1 LRNSQTEA
9 GIKQPMADLYSELG
23 VPRTADAATI
33 KRAYRKLAKEL
44 HPDQNKDN
52 PKAAE
57 RFKMITGAYDILSDP
72 EKKGKYDRGEID
84 EQGNPK
90 FAGFGGGSGGYRS
103 STRPGSGSGAGAGA
117 GRTPDF
123 DFDLGGDPSDLF
135 AELFGRASGRTGG
148 FGGSG
153 GFRTPLQRGAD
164 VNYRL
169 TVPFADAAL
178 ARTVRLALRNG
189 KTIELAIPKGVEE
202 GQQVRLAG
210 QGDAGPAGAGDA
222 LVTFV
227 LQADPRFTRDGADLR
242 TDILVPLEAAVLG
255 GKARVPTPEGEVMA
269 TIIAGTSSGK
279 LLRLK
284 GKGWTRKD
292 GTRGDLLAR
301 VLVEVPNDPDL
312 ADFLRAR
319 VQAA

>member
-1 LRNSQTEA
+1 
-9 GIKQPMADLYSELG
+9 MADLYSELG

-57 RFKMITGAYDILSDP
+57 RFKTVTGAYDILSDP

-90 FAGFGGGSGGYRS
+90 FAGFGGGGGFGGGAGGYR
-103 STRPGSGSGAGAGA
+103 TRPGAGA

-135 AELFGRASGRTGG
+135 AELFGRASGRSGG
-148 FGGSG
+148 FGG
-153 GFRTPLQRGAD
+153 GFRAPPQRGAD

-178 ARTVRLALRNG
+178 ARSVRLALRNG

-210 QGDAGPAGAGDA
+210 QGEPGPAGAGDA
-222 LVTFV
+222 LVAI
-227 LQADPRFTRDGADLR
+227 LIQPDARFTRDGMDLR
-242 TDILVPLEAAVLG
+242 TDVQVPLDVAVLG

-269 TIIAGTSSGK
+269 TIAPATSSGK

-292 GTRGDLLAR
+292 GARGDLLAR
-301 VLVEVPNDPDL
+301 VLVEVPNDPEL

-319 VQAA
+319 VQAI

>member
-1 LRNSQTEA
+1 
-9 GIKQPMADLYSELG
+9 MADLYSELG
-23 VPRTADAATI
+23 VPRTADAAAI
-33 KRAYRKLAKEL
+33 KRAYRKLATAM

-52 PKAAE
+52 PNSADRLK
-57 RFKMITGAYDILSDP
+57 RITGAYDILSAP
-72 EKKGKYDRGEID
+72 AKKGKYDRGEID

-90 FAGFGGGSGGYRS
+90 FAGFGGGGFGAGGAGSG
-103 STRPGSGSGAGAGA
+103 TRPGAGAGA
-117 GRTPDF
+117 GRTADF
-123 DFDLGGDPSDLF
+123 DFDIGGDPSDLF
-135 AELFGRASGRTGG
+135 AELFGRASGRSGGAGGG
-148 FGGSG
+148 FGSG
-153 GFRTPLQRGAD
+153 GFRAPPQRGPD
-164 VNYRL
+164 VSYRL

-210 QGDAGPAGAGDA
+210 QGDAGNAGPGDA

-227 LQADPRFTRDGADLR
+227 IQTDPRFTRDGADLR
-242 TDILVPLEAAVLG
+242 TDIQVPLEAAVLG

-269 TIIAGTSSGK
+269 TIAPNTSSGK

-284 GKGWTRKD
+284 GKGWNRKD

-301 VLVEVPNDPDL
+301 VLVEVPNDPGL

>member
-1 LRNSQTEA
+1 
-9 GIKQPMADLYSELG
+9 MADLYSELG

-57 RFKMITGAYDILSDP
+57 RFKTVTGAYDILSDP

-90 FAGFGGGSGGYRS
+90 FTGFGGGAGGYRS
-103 STRPGSGSGAGAGA
+103 STRPGSNS

-135 AELFGRASGRTGG
+135 AELFGRASGRSGG
-148 FGGSG
+148 FGGG
-153 GFRTPLQRGAD
+153 GFRGAPQRGAD

-210 QGDAGPAGAGDA
+210 QGEAGPAGAGDA
-222 LVTFV
+222 LVTI
-227 LQADPRFTRDGADLR
+227 LIQTDTRFTREGMDLR
-242 TDILVPLEAAVLG
+242 TDFQVPLDIAVLG
-255 GKARVPTPEGEVMA
+255 GKARIPTPEGEVMA
-269 TIIAGTSSGK
+269 TIAPGTSSGK

-292 GTRGDLLAR
+292 GTRGDILAR
-301 VLVEVPNDPDL
+301 VLVEVPADPEL

-319 VQAA
+319 VQAV

>member
-1 LRNSQTEA
+1 
-9 GIKQPMADLYSELG
+9 MADLYSELG

-57 RFKMITGAYDILSDP
+57 RFKRITGAYDILSDP

-90 FAGFGGGSGGYRS
+90 FAGFGGGGGSGAGRGS
-103 STRPGSGSGAGAGA
+103 RPGSGAGS
-117 GRTPDF
+117 GRTADF

-135 AELFGRASGRTGG
+135 AELFGRASGRSGGG
-148 FGGSG
+148 FGGG
-153 GFRTPLQRGAD
+153 GFRPPPQRGAD

-178 ARTVRLALRNG
+178 ARTVRLSLRNG
-189 KTIELAIPKGVEE
+189 KTVELAIPKGVEE

-210 QGDAGPAGAGDA
+210 QGEPGPAGPGDA
-222 LVTFV
+222 LVAI
-227 LQADPRFTRDGADLR
+227 LIQPDARFTRDGADLR
-242 TDILVPLEAAVLG
+242 TDFQVPLETAVLG

-269 TIIAGTSSGK
+269 SVAPGTSSGK

-284 GKGWTRKD
+284 GRGWTRKD

-319 VQAA
+319 VQAV

>member
-1 LRNSQTEA
+1 
-9 GIKQPMADLYSELG
+9 MADLYTELG

-57 RFKMITGAYDILSDP
+57 RFKTVTGAYDILSDP
-72 EKKGKYDRGEID
+72 DKKAKYDRGEID

-90 FAGFGGGSGGYRS
+90 FTGFGGGGFGGAGGYRS
-103 STRPGSGSGAGAGA
+103 SSRPGAGA

-135 AELFGRASGRTGG
+135 AELFGRASGRSGG
-148 FGGSG
+148 FGGG
-153 GFRTPLQRGAD
+153 GFRSPPQRGAD

-189 KTIELAIPKGVEE
+189 KTIELAIPKGVDE

-210 QGDAGPAGAGDA
+210 QGEAGPAGAGDA
-222 LVTFV
+222 LVTI
-227 LQADPRFTRDGADLR
+227 LIQPDARFTREGMDLR
-242 TDILVPLEAAVLG
+242 TDFQVPLDIAVLG
-255 GKARVPTPEGEVMA
+255 GKARVPTPDGDVMA
-269 TIIAGTSSGK
+269 TIAPGTSSGK

-292 GTRGDLLAR
+292 GIRGDILAR
-301 VLVEVPNDPDL
+301 VLVEVPADPEL

>member
-1 LRNSQTEA
+1 
-9 GIKQPMADLYSELG
+9 MADLYSELG

-57 RFKMITGAYDILSDP
+57 RFKTVTGAYDILSDP

-90 FAGFGGGSGGYRS
+90 FTGFGGGGAGGYRS
-103 STRPGSGSGAGAGA
+103 STRPGSNS

-135 AELFGRASGRTGG
+135 AELFGRASGRSGG
-148 FGGSG
+148 FGGG
-153 GFRTPLQRGAD
+153 GFRGAPQRGAD

-210 QGDAGPAGAGDA
+210 QGEAGPAGAGDA
-222 LVTFV
+222 LVTI
-227 LQADPRFTRDGADLR
+227 LIQTDTRFTREGMDLR
-242 TDILVPLEAAVLG
+242 TDFQVPLDIAVLG
-255 GKARVPTPEGEVMA
+255 GKARIPTPEGEVMA
-269 TIIAGTSSGK
+269 TIAPGTSSGK

-292 GTRGDLLAR
+292 GTRGDILAR
-301 VLVEVPNDPDL
+301 VLVEVPADPEL

-319 VQAA
+319 VQAV

>member
-1 LRNSQTEA
+1 MT
-9 GIKQPMADLYSELG
+9 DLYSELG
-23 VPRTADAATI
+23 VPRTADAAEI
-33 KRAYRKLAKEL
+33 KRAYRKLAKQL

-52 PKAAE
+52 PKAAD
-57 RFKMITGAYDILSDP
+57 RFKSITSAYDILSDP
-72 EKKGKYDRGEID
+72 ERKAKYDRGEID

-90 FAGFGGGSGGYRS
+90 YAGFGGGSGGYRS
-103 STRPGSGSGAGAGA
+103 SNSGTRPGAGA
-117 GRTPDF
+117 GRAPDF

-135 AELFGRASGRTGG
+135 AELFGRASGRPGGGG
-148 FGGSG
+148 FQGG
-153 GFRTPLQRGAD
+153 GFRAPPQRGAD

-189 KTIELAIPKGVEE
+189 KTIELAIPKGVEDA
-202 GQQVRLAG
+202 QQVRLAG
-210 QGDAGPAGAGDA
+210 QGEAGPAGAGDA

-227 LQADPRFTRDGADLR
+227 IQTDARFTREGADLR
-242 TDILVPLEAAVLG
+242 ADFAVPLEVAVLG

-269 TIIAGTSSGK
+269 SVAPGTSSGK

-292 GTRGDLLAR
+292 GTRGDLIAR
-301 VLVEVPNDPDL
+301 VLVEVPNDPEL
-312 ADFLRAR
+312 AEFMRAR

>member
-1 LRNSQTEA
+1 
-9 GIKQPMADLYSELG
+9 MADLYSELG
-23 VPRTADAATI
+23 VPRTADAAAI

-57 RFKMITGAYDILSDP
+57 RFKTITGAYDILSDP

-90 FAGFGGGSGGYRS
+90 FSGFGGGFGGNSGGYRS
-103 STRPGSGSGAGAGA
+103 STRPGA

-135 AELFGRASGRTGG
+135 AELFGRAAGRAGGPGGDFSG
-148 FGGSG
+148 G
-153 GFRTPLQRGAD
+153 GFRGAPQRGAD

-178 ARTVRLALRNG
+178 ARTVRLGLRNG

-210 QGDAGPAGAGDA
+210 QGDAGPAGSGDA

-227 LQADPRFTRDGADLR
+227 MQTDARFTREGADLR
-242 TDILVPLEAAVLG
+242 TDFQVPLDVAVLG
-255 GKARVPTPEGEVMA
+255 GKARVPTPEGGVMA
-269 TIIAGTSSGK
+269 SIAPGTSSGK

-319 VQAA
+319 VQAT

>member
-1 LRNSQTEA
+1 
-9 GIKQPMADLYSELG
+9 MADLYSELG
-23 VPRTADAATI
+23 VPRTADAAAI

-90 FAGFGGGSGGYRS
+90 FAGFGGGGFGAGGAGTRS
-103 STRPGSGSGAGAGA
+103 STRPGAGA
-117 GRTPDF
+117 GRTADS

-135 AELFGRASGRTGG
+135 AELFGRASGRSGGAGGG
-148 FGGSG
+148 FGGG
-153 GFRTPLQRGAD
+153 GFRAPPQRGAD
-164 VNYRL
+164 VSYRL

-189 KTIELAIPKGVEE
+189 KTIELAIPKGVED

-210 QGDAGPAGAGDA
+210 QGDAGNAGPGDA

-227 LQADPRFTRDGADLR
+227 VQTDPRFTRDGADLR
-242 TDILVPLEAAVLG
+242 TDIQVPLEVAVLG

-269 TIIAGTSSGK
+269 SIAPTTSSGK

-301 VLVEVPNDPDL
+301 VLVEVPNDLEL

>member
-1 LRNSQTEA
+1 
-9 GIKQPMADLYSELG
+9 MADLYSVLG
-23 VPRTADAATI
+23 IPRTADAAAI

-44 HPDQNKDN
+44 HPDKNKDD
-52 PKAAE
+52 PKLAD
-57 RFKMITGAYDILSDP
+57 RFKQVTQAYEILSDAG
-72 EKKGKYDRGEID
+72 KKAQYDRGEID
-84 EQGNPK
+84 EQGNPR
-90 FAGFGGGSGGYRS
+90 FAGFGGAGGAGGGFR
-103 STRPGSGSGAGAGA
+103 GAGARPGP
-117 GRTPDF
+117 GPGSRDF
-123 DFDLGGDPSDLF
+123 DFDFGGDPSDLF
-135 AELFGRASGRTGG
+135 SELFGRASGRQPGGGG
-148 FGGSG
+148 FGGYRPPPS
-153 GFRTPLQRGAD
+153 RGAD

-189 KTIELAIPKGVEE
+189 KTIELAIPKGSED

-210 QGDAGPAGAGDA
+210 QGEPGPAGPGDA
-222 LVTFV
+222 IVAIII
-227 LQADPRFTRDGADLR
+227 QPDARFIRDGADLR
-242 TDILVPLEAAVLG
+242 TDIPVPLEAAVLG

-269 TIIAGTSSGK
+269 SIAPGTSSGK

-301 VLVEVPNDPDL
+301 VMIELPAGPDL
-312 ADFLRAR
+312 AEFLRAR

>member
-1 LRNSQTEA
+1 
-9 GIKQPMADLYSELG
+9 MADLYSELG

-103 STRPGSGSGAGAGA
+103 STRPGAGAGA

-135 AELFGRASGRTGG
+135 AELFGRASGRSGG

-153 GFRTPLQRGAD
+153 GFRAPPQRGAD

-178 ARTVRLALRNG
+178 ARTVRLSLRNG

-227 LQADPRFTRDGADLR
+227 LQSDPRFTRDGADLR
-242 TDILVPLEAAVLG
+242 TDIQVPLEVAVLG

-269 TIIAGTSSGK
+269 TIAPTTSSGK

>member
-1 LRNSQTEA
+1 
-9 GIKQPMADLYSELG
+9 MADLYSQLG
-23 VPRTADAATI
+23 VPRTADAAEI

-57 RFKMITGAYDILSDP
+57 RFKSITGAYDILSDP
-72 EKKGKYDRGEID
+72 DKKGKYDRGEID
-84 EQGNPK
+84 EQGNPR
-90 FAGFGGGSGGYRS
+90 FAGFGGGPGGAR
-103 STRPGSGSGAGAGA
+103 GA
-117 GRTPDF
+117 GRPGAGGGAGSGRTQDF
-123 DFDLGGDPSDLF
+123 DFDLGGDPADLF
-135 AELFGRASGRTGG
+135 AELFGRASGRPGG
-148 FGGSG
+148 GGYSGGGYGG
-153 GFRTPLQRGAD
+153 GFRAPPQRGAD

-210 QGDAGPAGAGDA
+210 QGEAGPAGTGDA

-227 LQADPRFTRDGADLR
+227 IQKDARFVRDGADLR
-242 TDILVPLEAAVLG
+242 IDFPVSLECAVLG
-255 GKARVPTPEGEVMA
+255 GKTRVPTPEGEVMA
-269 TIIAGTSSGK
+269 TIAPATSSGK
-279 LLRLK
+279 SLRLK

-292 GTRGDLLAR
+292 GSRGDLIAR
-301 VLVEVPNDPDL
+301 VMVEVPSDAGL

-319 VQAA
+319 VQPA

>member
-1 LRNSQTEA
+1 
-9 GIKQPMADLYSELG
+9 MADLYTELG

-52 PKAAE
+52 PKAAD
-57 RFKMITGAYDILSDP
+57 RFKTVTSAYDILSDP

-90 FAGFGGGSGGYRS
+90 FTGFGGGGFGSGTGGYRS
-103 STRPGSGSGAGAGA
+103 SSRPGGT

-123 DFDLGGDPSDLF
+123 DFDLGGDPADLF
-135 AELFGRASGRTGG
+135 AELFGRASGRSGGPGGG
-148 FGGSG
+148 FSG
-153 GFRTPLQRGAD
+153 GYRPPQRGAD

-178 ARTVRLALRNG
+178 ARSVRLALRNG
-189 KTIELAIPKGVEE
+189 KTVELAIPKGVEE

-210 QGDAGPAGAGDA
+210 QGEAGPAGAGDA
-222 LVTFV
+222 LVAIAI
-227 LQADPRFTRDGADLR
+227 QPDPRFTREGMDLR
-242 TDILVPLEAAVLG
+242 TDVPVPLEAAVLG

-269 TIIAGTSSGK
+269 TIAAGTSSGK

-292 GTRGDLLAR
+292 GTRGDILAR
-301 VLVEVPNDPDL
+301 VLVEVPNDPEL

-319 VQAA
+319 VQAV

>member
-1 LRNSQTEA
+1 
-9 GIKQPMADLYSELG
+9 MADLYSELG

-57 RFKMITGAYDILSDP
+57 RFKTVTSAYDILSDP

-90 FAGFGGGSGGYRS
+90 FAGFGGGAGGFGGGAGGYRS
-103 STRPGSGSGAGAGA
+103 RPGAGT

-135 AELFGRASGRTGG
+135 AELFGRASGRSGG
-148 FGGSG
+148 FGGG
-153 GFRTPLQRGAD
+153 GFRSPPQRGAD

-178 ARTVRLALRNG
+178 ARSVRLALRNG

-210 QGDAGPAGAGDA
+210 QGEPGPAGAGDA
-222 LVTFV
+222 LVAITI
-227 LQADPRFTRDGADLR
+227 QPDARFTRDGADLR
-242 TDILVPLEAAVLG
+242 TDIQVPLEAAVLG

-269 TIIAGTSSGK
+269 TIAAGTSSGK
-279 LLRLK
+279 LLRLRA
-284 GKGWTRKD
+284 KGWTRKD

-319 VQAA
+319 VQAV

>member
-1 LRNSQTEA
+1 MT
-9 GIKQPMADLYSELG
+9 DLYSELG
-23 VPRTADAATI
+23 VPRTADAAEI
-33 KRAYRKLAKEL
+33 KRAYRKLAKQL

-52 PKAAE
+52 PKAAD
-57 RFKMITGAYDILSDP
+57 RFKSITSAYDILSDP
-72 EKKGKYDRGEID
+72 ERKAKYDRGEID

-90 FAGFGGGSGGYRS
+90 YAGFGGNSGGTRS
-103 STRPGSGSGAGAGA
+103 SGTRPGAGA
-117 GRTPDF
+117 GRAPDF

-135 AELFGRASGRTGG
+135 AELFGRASGRPGGG
-148 FGGSG
+148 FPGGGFQGG
-153 GFRTPLQRGAD
+153 GFRAPPQRGAD

-189 KTIELAIPKGVEE
+189 KTIELAIPKGVEDA
-202 GQQVRLAG
+202 QQVRLAG
-210 QGDAGPAGAGDA
+210 QGEAGPAGAGDA

-227 LQADPRFTRDGADLR
+227 IQTDARFTREGADLR
-242 TDILVPLEAAVLG
+242 ADFAVPLEIAILG

-269 TIIAGTSSGK
+269 SVAPGTSSGK

-292 GTRGDLLAR
+292 GTRGDLIAR
-301 VLVEVPNDPDL
+301 VLVEVPNDPEL
-312 ADFLRAR
+312 AEFMRAR